1 MVVNKKKGGKMPSKV
16 VKKVDKV
23 KTKVT
28 REGKNVSVS
37 NKGPAKRNKVIKSTK
52 ASKML
57 NSSKTRSSLNEKTKK
72 AFEPTKRKATTVSPK
87 GKCSEKSSSPTK
99 VSLKQTKLNTT
110 KTTFEKK

>member
-1 MVVNKKKGGKMPSKV
+1 MPSKV

-37 NKGPAKRNKVIKSTK
+37 NKGPAKRNKVIKTNK

-57 NSSKTRSSLNEKTKK
+57 NSSKTRSSTEKNKK
-72 AFEPTKRKATTVSPK
+72 AYEPTKRKVTTVSPK
-87 GKCSEKSSSPTK
+87 GKCSEKSSSPGNVNVK
-99 VSLKQTKLNTT
+99 V
-110 KTTFEKK
+110 